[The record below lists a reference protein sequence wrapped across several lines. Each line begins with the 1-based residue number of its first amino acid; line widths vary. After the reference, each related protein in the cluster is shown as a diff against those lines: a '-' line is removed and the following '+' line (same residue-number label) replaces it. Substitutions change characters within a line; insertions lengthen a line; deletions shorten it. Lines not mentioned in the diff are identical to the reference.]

1 MQDEKPIA
9 IVTGA
14 GSGIGY
20 ETAKLLCEKGWEVW
34 DLSRRDRAY
43 EGVNHISC
51 DIANEDRV
59 RTAVNVIA
67 SRAGHIDLV
76 INNAGF
82 GISGAVEFTARED
95 ALHLLEV
102 NLLGADNV
110 TRAVL
115 PHMRKNGSGRL
126 IFISSAA
133 AIFPIPFQ
141 AWYSAS
147 KAALSSYA
155 LALRNELKPF
165 GIDVCALM
173 PGDIKTGFTAMREK
187 HHEGDDVYG
196 GRIEKA
202 VSVMEKDETNGMSAA
217 YAAQQVVRCVYARNP
232 APLKCIG
239 AKYQLFAVLDRLLPK
254 RFVNFLI
261 GKLYS

>member
-1 MQDEKPIA
+1 MQDEKLIA

-20 ETAKLLCEKGWEVW
+20 ETAKLLYEKGWEVW
-34 DLSRRDRAY
+34 DLSRRDRAFP
-43 EGVNHISC
+43 GVNHISC

-82 GISGAVEFTARED
+82 GISGAVEFTARDD
-95 ALHLLEV
+95 ALKLLEV

-115 PHMRKNGSGRL
+115 PYMRKNGSGRL

-155 LALRNELKPF
+155 LALRNEVRPF

-187 HHEGDDVYG
+187 NHRGDDIYS

-202 VSVMEKDETNGMSAA
+202 VSVMEKDETNGMSAS
-217 YAAQQVVRCVYARNP
+217 YAAQQVVKCVYARDP

-239 AKYQLFAVLDRLLPK
+239 VKYSAFSVLNRLLPQ

>member
-1 MQDEKPIA
+1 M
-9 IVTGA
+9 
-14 GSGIGY
+14 
-20 ETAKLLCEKGWEVW
+20 
-34 DLSRRDRAY
+34 
-43 EGVNHISC
+43 
-51 DIANEDRV
+51 
-59 RTAVNVIA
+59 NVIA

-155 LALRNELKPF
+155 LALRNEVKPF

-187 HHEGDDVYG
+187 HHEGDDIYG

-202 VSVMEKDETNGMSAA
+202 VSVMEKDETNGMSSA

-239 AKYQLFAVLDRLLPK
+239 TKYQLFAVLDRLLPK